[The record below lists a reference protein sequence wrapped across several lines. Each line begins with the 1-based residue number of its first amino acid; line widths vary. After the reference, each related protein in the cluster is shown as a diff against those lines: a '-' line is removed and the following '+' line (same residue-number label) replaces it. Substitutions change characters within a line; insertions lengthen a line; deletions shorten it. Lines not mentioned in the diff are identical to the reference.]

1 VLDLLSA
8 LVEYLLGSLNR
19 LPGEAVEPAEDSV
32 PSSHPLTIDNSFNT
46 GLILE
51 YVCVE
56 GGGVRHFVVASWKR
70 SMSIVTNTSKSSNVI
85 MCMTKGM
92 VDLFLSLSS

>member
-32 PSSHPLTIDNSFNT
+32 PSSHPLTIDNYFNT

-51 YVCVE
+51 YVCVWR
-56 GGGVRHFVVASWKR
+56 GGLSFRGC
-70 SMSIVTNTSKSSNVI
+70 I
-85 MCMTKGM
+85 MKKKYEYCDK
-92 VDLFLSLSS
+92 